1 MDQQMRPE
9 TRAWWRQRWAEQ
21 EAARADRAL
30 PMSSQRGEPNA
41 VPYKRKCNPKTHNS
55 GGRRHGIDWSAQLP
69 ELFTGTNSE
78 AARVLGVSRRAIQ
91 DTRARWRATA
101 EEMGLV

>member
-1 MDQQMRPE
+1 MRRE
-9 TRAWWRQRWAEQ
+9 
-21 EAARADRAL
+21 
-30 PMSSQRGEPNA
+30 
-41 VPYKRKCNPKTHNS
+41 V
-55 GGRRHGIDWSAQLP
+55 GGRVYRVAPLGYAWQATEIGPRGAGVVRQARCIDWSAQLR